1 MTQYNKHIDCRL
13 AHLKRSRLIEF
24 YVLTSNQI
32 NQRISNG
39 NETIYE
45 SKHHAVIKPLQSFD
59 VNEMKI
65 HCLATQMLHTAHTH
79 ISRIEDYYSYF
90 ILHMQ
95 KMNKMKRTN
104 EKPTECDV

>member
-1 MTQYNKHIDCRL
+1 MKQ
-13 AHLKRSRLIEF
+13 SRLIEF

-59 VNEMKI
+59 VNDTHIYSYSCCSETKI
-65 HCLATQMLHTAHTH
+65 HYSATQMLQIAQTH
-79 ISRIEDYYSYF
+79 IVASRINIYTSY
-90 ILHMQ
+90 MQ
-95 KMNKMKRTN
+95 KEKEN
-104 EKPTECDV
+104 ETAQTKTKKEPTECDV